1 MPKSRHNKTKRG
13 TSRQRS
19 IIHSRNQMESDSEM
33 AMLLLLHL
41 LARDGDDEAK
51 SAIGRLVGGSDEMTS
66 MVEAF
71 DKVLDR
77 KGFVLSG
84 AKAV

>member
-1 MPKSRHNKTKRG
+1 MPKSKHNKTKRG

-19 IIHSRNQMESDSEM
+19 IIHSRNKMESDSNM
-33 AMLLLLHL
+33 AMLYLLLT
-41 LARDGDDEAK
+41 LARNGDDEAK
-51 SAIGRLVGGSDEMTS
+51 SAIDRLVGSSDEMKS

-71 DKVLDR
+71 DKVLGLN
-77 KGFVLSG
+77 GFASMG

>member
-1 MPKSRHNKTKRG
+1 MPKSKHNKTKRG

-19 IIHSRNQMESDSEM
+19 IIHSRNQMESDSNM
-33 AMLLLLHL
+33 AMLLMLLL

-51 SAIGRLVGGSDEMTS
+51 SAIDRLVGSSDEMKS
-66 MVEAF
+66 MAAALGE
-71 DKVLDR
+71 VLDR
-77 KGFVLSG
+77 KGFALKG

>member
-1 MPKSRHNKTKRG
+1 MPKSKHNKTKRG

-19 IIHSRNQMESDSEM
+19 IIHSRNQMESESDM
-33 AMLLLLHL
+33 AMLLMLLL

-51 SAIGRLVGGSDEMTS
+51 SAIDRLVGSSDEMKS
-66 MVEAF
+66 MAAALGE
-71 DKVLDR
+71 VLDR
-77 KGFVLSG
+77 KGFALKG

>member
-33 AMLLLLHL
+33 TMLFLLLM

-51 SAIGRLVGGSDEMTS
+51 SALDRLVESNDKMKS
-66 MVEAF
+66 MVEAL
-71 DKVLDR
+71 DKMLV
-77 KGFVLSG
+77 
-84 AKAV
+84 

>member
-19 IIHSRNQMESDSEM
+19 IIHSRNQMESDSEKTM
-33 AMLLLLHL
+33 LFLLLM

-51 SAIGRLVGGSDEMTS
+51 SALDRLVESNDKMKS
-66 MVEAF
+66 MVEAL
-71 DKVLDR
+71 DKMLDL
-77 KGFVLSG
+77 KWFVPRVV
-84 AKAV
+84 KAV

>member
-19 IIHSRNQMESDSEM
+19 IIHSRNQMEADSEM
-33 AMLLLLHL
+33 TMLFLLLM

-51 SAIGRLVGGSDEMTS
+51 SAIDRLVESNDKMKS
-66 MVEAF
+66 IVEAF
-71 DKVLDR
+71 GKMLDE
-77 KGFVLSG
+77 KWLVPMVV
-84 AKAV
+84 KAV

>member
-1 MPKSRHNKTKRG
+1 MPKSKHNKTKRG

-19 IIHSRNQMESDSEM
+19 IIRSREQMESGSNM
-33 AMLLLLHL
+33 VMLLLLLL

-51 SAIGRLVGGSDEMTS
+51 SAIHRLVGISDEMAS

-77 KGFVLSG
+77 NGFVLSG